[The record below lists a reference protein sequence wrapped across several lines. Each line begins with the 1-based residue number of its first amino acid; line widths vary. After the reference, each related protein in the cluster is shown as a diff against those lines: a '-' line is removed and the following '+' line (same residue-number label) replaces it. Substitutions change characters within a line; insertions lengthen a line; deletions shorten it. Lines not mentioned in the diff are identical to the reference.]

1 MKQISPIT
9 LALLALFTFL
19 SAGPVAA
26 APASAEAAPP
36 PTLQALQAENQDTL
50 VDINSATLKELS
62 SLPGIGSLYSKKI
75 VEGRPYQ
82 AVEDLSMRK
91 VLPKGTYGK
100 IQDKVVAKTE

>member
-1 MKQISPIT
+1 MKQISHIT

-36 PTLQALQAENQDTL
+36 PSVQPLQAESQAALIDL
-50 VDINSATLKELS
+50 NSATLKQLR
-62 SLPGIGSLYSKKI
+62 SLPGIGSMYSKKI

-82 AVEDLSMRK
+82 AVKDLSLRK
-91 VLPKGTYGK
+91 VLPKGTYAK
-100 IQDKVVAKTE
+100 IQDRVVAKTE